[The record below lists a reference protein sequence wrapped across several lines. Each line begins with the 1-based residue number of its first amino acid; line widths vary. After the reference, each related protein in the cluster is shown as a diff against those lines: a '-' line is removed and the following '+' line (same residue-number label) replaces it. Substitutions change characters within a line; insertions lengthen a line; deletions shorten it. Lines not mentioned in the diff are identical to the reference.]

1 MGQLGSGAVRQ
12 LGSGAVR
19 EWCVVRLPIDDFL
32 PTIVASVRARRAA
45 VIVAAPGAGK
55 TTRVPPALCDDGP
68 VLVLQPRRVAARSMA
83 ARVASERGWT
93 LGREVGWHVRLD
105 RHFTRDTRVLFATEG
120 MLTARLLQDPLLSDF
135 RTVII
140 DEFHERS
147 VHADLGIALA
157 RQAWAARDDLRIVV
171 MSATIDAARVAE
183 FLGGA
188 PIVDVPGRTFPLEIH
203 HAPGVTVEQ
212 AVLDVVPSLRG
223 AALCFLPGAGEIT
236 RAANGLAARLS
247 VSAPDVSVLPLHGGL
262 SADAQ
267 DAAIRSTTGRR
278 VILATNLAETTLTVP
293 DVTVVIDAGLQKV
306 ARYDAERAIDRL
318 VTERVPQDSADQRAG
333 RAGRV
338 QAGRVWRLWDAR
350 DRLRSHREAEIHRI
364 DLAAT
369 VLDVV
374 AWGGDPFTPGGFG
387 WFEAPPVHALDA
399 ARALLHQLGAID
411 ANGRLTTLGGDVRRI
426 PAHPRLARLLL
437 ADGASERAARAVAM
451 ISEGGRAVRT
461 ARDQAVP
468 VAASVVRGGDVAE
481 CDVLALVEDREFPHH
496 LKELARALRA
506 STSGAGGLDA
516 GTASEARF
524 RRALFAAYP
533 DRLARRRTPQ
543 SDRFVLASGTGARLS
558 RESGVH
564 HAEFVVAVE
573 IRRVEGIAGAGG
585 RSSGGRGPG
594 ASSAADEAMI
604 VMASRVEPE
613 WIVPTSREVVHE
625 FDAAA
630 GKVRAARIERYGA
643 LVLSSHAVAVDATAA
658 APIYARIWRAR
669 ERTPREQELLA
680 RLKFAA
686 GGTGAKGARGSEPF
700 STVLAQLGTEVS
712 DETSVPDW
720 AFSVENGSD
729 PLAPLASLPPD
740 IVRRLEQAAPSTLRV
755 PSGRDRP
762 LSYRDDGS
770 VVASVKLQEVF
781 GLADSPRIGAQ
792 QVPVTFELLAPNGR
806 PVQVTRDL
814 KSFWTR
820 GYLDVR
826 KELRG
831 RYPKHPWP
839 DDPWTATPTA
849 RAKRRDAR

>member
-1 MGQLGSGAVRQ
+1 MRQ
-12 LGSGAVR
+12 WGNGGMR
-19 EWCVVRLPIDDFL
+19 EWGVQPLPIDAFL
-32 PTIVASVRARRAA
+32 PEIVAAVRARRTA
-45 VIVAAPGAGK
+45 VITAAPGAGK
-55 TTRVPPALCDDGP
+55 TTRVPPALCEDGP

-83 ARVASERGWT
+83 ARVAEERGWT
-93 LGREVGWHVRLD
+93 VGREVGWHVRLD
-105 RHFTRDTRVLFATEG
+105 RNFTRETKVLFATEG
-120 MLTARLLQDPLLSDF
+120 MLTSRLLQDPLLSEF

-147 VHADLGIALA
+147 IYADLGLALA
-157 RQAWAARDDLRIVV
+157 KQAWAARNDLRLVV
-171 MSATIDAARVAE
+171 MSATIDAARVSAY
-183 FLGGA
+183 LGEA
-188 PIVDVPGRTFPLEIH
+188 PIISVPGRTFPLEIQY
-203 HAPGVTVEQ
+203 APGLSVEQ
-212 AVLDVVPSLRG
+212 AVVDALPSATG
-223 AALCFLPGAGEIT
+223 AILCFLPGAGEIA
-236 RAANGLAARLS
+236 RAMSALNGRLAS
-247 VSAPDVSVLPLHGGL
+247 VSPAVAVLPLHGGL

-267 DAAIRSTTGRR
+267 DAAIRPSAGRR
-278 VILATNLAETTLTVP
+278 VILATNVAETTLTVP
-293 DVTVVIDAGLQKV
+293 DVTAVIDTGVHKV

-350 DRLRSHREAEIHRI
+350 DRLRPHRDAEIHRI

-369 VLDVV
+369 ALDIVS
-374 AWGGDPFTPGGFG
+374 WGGDPFRAGAFD
-387 WFEAPPVHALDA
+387 WYEAPPAHALEA
-399 ARALLHQLGAID
+399 ARDLLHQLGAID
-411 ANGRLTTLGGDVRRI
+411 ESGHLTPLGADLRRI

-437 ADGASERAARAVAM
+437 ADGASARAARAVAL
-451 ISEGGRAVRT
+451 IGEGVRSVP
-461 ARDQAVP
+461 ARGAAAVP
-468 VAASVVRGGDVAE
+468 VVGRPSADIAE
-481 CDVLALVEDREFPHH
+481 CDVLAAVEDRVFPPY
-496 LKELARALRA
+496 LNELARALRSSA
-506 STSGAGGLDA
+506 SGSASVAAGPE
-516 GTASEARF
+516 TESRF

-533 DRLARRRTPQ
+533 DRLARRRDPQ
-543 SDRFVLASGTGARLS
+543 GDRFVLTSGTGARLA

-573 IRRVEGIAGAGG
+573 VRKIDGA
-585 RSSGGRGPG
+585 R
-594 ASSAADEAMI
+594 ATSAADEAFI

-613 WIVPTSREVVHE
+613 WIVPTAREVMHE

-630 GKVRAARIERYGA
+630 GKVRAWRVERYGA
-643 LVLSSHAVAVDATAA
+643 LVLSSHAVAPEAAAA
-658 APIYARIWRAR
+658 APIYARVWRAR

-680 RLKFAA
+680 RLRFAA
-686 GGTGAKGARGSEPF
+686 GQKGSEPF
-700 STVLAQLGTEVS
+700 STVLAQLGTEHS
-712 DETSVPDW
+712 EECSVPNW

-729 PLAPLASLPPD
+729 PLDPLAHLPAD
-740 IVRRLEQAAPSTLRV
+740 VRRRLDQAAPSTLRV

-762 LSYRDDGS
+762 LTYRDDGS
-770 VVASVKLQEVF
+770 VVAAVKLQELF

-814 KSFWTR
+814 KSFWSR

-849 RAKRRDAR
+849 RAKRR